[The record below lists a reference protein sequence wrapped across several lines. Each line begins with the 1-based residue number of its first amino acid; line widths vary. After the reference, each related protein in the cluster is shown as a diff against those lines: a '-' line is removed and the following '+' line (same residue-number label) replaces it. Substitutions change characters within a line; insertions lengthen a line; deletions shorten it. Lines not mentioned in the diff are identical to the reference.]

1 MASIYIYICYCCV
14 TVKKK
19 LNKSLP
25 VHAFKAFFP
34 TILSELEPSSQTRQ
48 GIAHRRREKEML
60 EWIMTFMVLEITAQ
74 QFQIVTE
81 ILIIF
86 FFIVHYPSKWRP
98 VKLASIIFM
107 VIFLMSPKDIN
118 LITIESKRFLIS

>member
-1 MASIYIYICYCCV
+1 
-14 TVKKK
+14 
-19 LNKSLP
+19 
-25 VHAFKAFFP
+25 
-34 TILSELEPSSQTRQ
+34 
-48 GIAHRRREKEML
+48 
-60 EWIMTFMVLEITAQ
+60 MTFMVLEITAQ

-86 FFIVHYPSKWRP
+86 FFIVHYPSKWLP